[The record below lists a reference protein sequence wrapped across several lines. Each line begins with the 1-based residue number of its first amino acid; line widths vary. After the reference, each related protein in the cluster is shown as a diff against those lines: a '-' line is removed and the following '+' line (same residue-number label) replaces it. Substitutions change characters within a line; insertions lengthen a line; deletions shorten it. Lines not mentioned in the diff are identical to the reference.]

1 MRRKRIYLQ
10 SNEKT
15 KERLKRGEE
24 VKNEKE
30 IARRPGG

>member
-24 VKNEKE
+24 VKNEKG